1 MAPTP
6 RPIEIVQLPITGM
19 TCASCVNRIERFV
32 NRVDGVAEA
41 SVNLAT
47 EQARVAFDPAATS
60 VRAIAA
66 AVEAAGYQ
74 VAVGAA
80 ADAPQAADAGDAT
93 RDVELRALGRRALV
107 SLVIGLLMM
116 ALMFLPTG
124 IPMPILAPG
133 LLVAATVVQVWAGG
147 TFYRAAWRAARHGSA
162 TMDTLVAVGTSVAF
176 GYSAFVTLWPSVAAA
191 VGLPMDTYFETAV
204 IIVALVLAGR
214 WLEARARR
222 QTGAAVRALMQ
233 LQPTTARVVRDGS
246 EIDVPIS
253 QVRVGDLVRVR
264 PGERVPVDGTVR
276 EGRSALDESM
286 VTGESLP
293 VEKGPGDEVIGATVN
308 ASGSFVMT
316 ARHVGADTAL
326 AQIVRLV
333 TDAQGSKAPIQRL
346 VDRVAEVFV
355 PLVIIAAVLTA
366 ATWLIV
372 GHDAGFAL
380 SAAIAVLIIACPC
393 ALGLATPAAI
403 MAGTGAA
410 AEHGILIRGAE
421 ALESARAI
429 DTIVL
434 DKTGT
439 LTLGRP
445 SLTEVVPIA
454 GIGADELLQ
463 LAATVELASEHPL
476 ARAVVSAAR
485 ARNLALGTPTGFQA
499 VAGRGATANV
509 ADSLVIVGSPAL
521 LAECGIAL
529 DGVEAAVDGAAGH
542 GATSILVARAGALIG
557 RITLADELKPSAH
570 DAIAAL
576 RDLGLEPWMITGDH
590 RRAAASIAAA
600 AGIAD
605 DHVVAEVRPA
615 EKAER
620 VRALQAAGH
629 RVAMVGDGIN
639 DAPALAT
646 ADLGIA
652 IGTGADV
659 ALAASDIT
667 LVGGDLRGIG
677 GAIALSRQTVR
688 VIRQGLFWAFAYNV
702 VLIPVAAGILYPAYG
717 VLLNPGVAAAAMALS
732 SVSVVTNA
740 LRLRRFRAP
749 GASRQDATTI
759 RGGPMTDLVATDPVC
774 GMEVDMTDATAN
786 GLVATQAGTTY
797 GFCGRGCY
805 LDFTEDPERYLA
817 PGYTPS
823 M

>member
-1 MAPTP
+1 MASTP
-6 RPIEIVQLPITGM
+6 GPIEVVQLPIAGM

-41 SVNLAT
+41 TVNLAT

-60 VRAIAA
+60 VRAITA
-66 AVEAAGYQ
+66 AVEAAGYE
-74 VAVGAA
+74 VAAAPAAAAAA
-80 ADAPQAADAGDAT
+80 ADDGELERAA
-93 RDVELRALGRRALV
+93 ELRALGWRAAA
-107 SLVIGLLMM
+107 SLAVGLLMM

-124 IPMPILAPG
+124 IPMPILAPA
-133 LLVAATVVQVWAGG
+133 LLVAATIVQAWAGG

-176 GYSAFVTLWPSVAAA
+176 GYSAFVTLWPTVAASI
-191 VGLPMDTYFETAV
+191 GLPMDTYFETAV
-204 IIVALVLAGR
+204 IIVALVLTGR

-233 LQPTTARVVRDGS
+233 LQPTTARVVRDGG
-246 EIDVPIS
+246 EIDVPIGS
-253 QVRVGDLVRVR
+253 VRVGDLVRVR
-264 PGERVPVDGTVR
+264 PGERVPVDGTVH
-276 EGRSALDESM
+276 EGHSALDESM

-293 VEKGPGDEVIGATVN
+293 VEKGPGDDVIGATLN
-308 ASGSFVMT
+308 ASGSFVMR

-346 VDRVAEVFV
+346 VDRIAEAFV
-355 PLVIIAAVLTA
+355 PLVIVAALLTT
-366 ATWLIV
+366 ATWLLL
-372 GHDAGFAL
+372 GKDGGFAL
-380 SAAIAVLIIACPC
+380 SAGIAVLIIACPC

-410 AEHGILIRGAE
+410 AAHGILIRGGE
-421 ALESARAI
+421 ALEGARSI

-439 LTLGRP
+439 LTVGRP
-445 SLTEVVPIA
+445 ALTELAPVP
-454 GIGADELLQ
+454 GIGEDELLR
-463 LAATVELASEHPL
+463 LAASVEVASEHPL
-476 ARAVVSAAR
+476 GVAVVHAAG
-485 ARNLALGTPTGFQA
+485 ARHLALGTPNDFQA
-499 VAGRGATANV
+499 IAGRGATAV
-509 ADSLVIVGSPAL
+509 VDGATVLVGGPAL
-521 LAECGIAL
+521 LADHGVEMAGAEAA
-529 DGVEAAVDGAAGH
+529 VEAAAARG
-542 GATSILVARAGALIG
+542 GTSILVARDGTFLG
-557 RITLADELKPSAH
+557 RITLADALKPGAG
-570 DAIAAL
+570 DAVAAL
-576 RDLGLEPWMITGDH
+576 RGLGLDPWMITGDH
-590 RRAAASIAAA
+590 RRTAAAIAEA
-600 AGIAD
+600 AGIAA

-615 EKAER
+615 DKAER

-646 ADLGIA
+646 ANLGIA

-667 LVGGDLRGIG
+667 LVGGDLRGVG
-677 GAIALSRQTVR
+677 AAIALSRQTVR

-702 VLIPVAAGILYPAYG
+702 VLIPVAAGILYPAFG
-717 VLLNPGVAAAAMALS
+717 LLLNPGVAAGAMALS

-740 LRLRRFRAP
+740 LRLRRFRVPDGAP
-749 GASRQDATTI
+749 PTRTNAQE
-759 RGGPMTDLVATDPVC
+759 GPMTDTVVTDPVC
-774 GMEVDMTDATAN
+774 GMEVDLSDATAK
-786 GLVATQAGTTY
+786 GLVTIHAGTTY
-797 GFCGRGCY
+797 AFCGRGCY

-817 PGYTPS
+817 PDYTPS

>member
-1 MAPTP
+1 MAASHQ
-6 RPIEIVQLPITGM
+6 PIEVVLLPISGM

-32 NRVDGVAEA
+32 NRVEGVADA
-41 SVNLAT
+41 TVNLAT
-47 EQARVAFDPAATS
+47 ERARVTFDPATTS
-60 VRAIAA
+60 VSAITA
-66 AVEAAGYQ
+66 AVEAAGYE
-74 VAVGAA
+74 VATAPAAGAA
-80 ADAPQAADAGDAT
+80 DDGTITGDA
-93 RDVELRALGRRALV
+93 DLRALGLRALV
-107 SLVIGLLMM
+107 SLAIGLAMM
-116 ALMFLPTG
+116 ALMFLPLG
-124 IPMPILAPG
+124 IPMQLLAPA
-133 LLVAATVVQVWAGG
+133 LLVAAAFVQAWAGN
-147 TFYRAAWRAARHGSA
+147 TFYRAAWRAGRHGSA

-176 GYSAFVTLWPSVAAA
+176 GYSAFVTLWPSVADAI
-191 VGLPMDTYFETAV
+191 GLRTDTYFETSVV
-204 IIVALVLAGR
+204 IVGLVLAGR

-222 QTGAAVRALMQ
+222 QTGAAVRALMR
-233 LQPTTARVVRDGS
+233 LQPTTARVIRGGD
-246 EIDVPIS
+246 EIDVPIG

-264 PGERVPVDGTVR
+264 PGERVPVDGIIR

-293 VEKGPGDEVIGATVN
+293 VEKGPGDDVIGATVN
-308 ASGSFVMT
+308 ASGSFVMA

-346 VDRVAEVFV
+346 VDRIAEVFV
-355 PLVIIAAVLTA
+355 PLVIVVALLTA
-366 ATWLIV
+366 AIWLIA

-380 SAAIAVLIIACPC
+380 SASIAVLIIACPC

-439 LTLGRP
+439 LTRGRP
-445 SLTEVVPIA
+445 SVTGLAPA
-454 GIGADELLQ
+454 SGISEDELLRA
-463 LAATVELASEHPL
+463 AATVELASEHPI

-485 ARNLALGTPTGFQA
+485 GRHLALGAPTDFQA
-499 VAGRGATANV
+499 VAGRGATASV
-509 ADSLVIVGSPAL
+509 MGAAMIVGTPAL
-521 LAECGIAL
+521 LAEHGIAASGAEQ
-529 DGVEAAVDGAAGH
+529 DIDDAARG
-542 GATSILVARAGALIG
+542 GATSILVARDGTFLG
-557 RITLADELKPSAH
+557 RITLADELKPGAREAVAGLH
-570 DAIAAL
+570 
-576 RDLGLEPWMITGDH
+576 RLGLEPWVITGDH
-590 RRAAASIAAA
+590 RHAAAWIAAA
-600 AGIAD
+600 AGIAA
-605 DHVVAEVRPA
+605 DHVVAEVPPA
-615 EKAER
+615 GKAER

-659 ALAASDIT
+659 ALAASDVT
-667 LVGGDLRGIG
+667 LVGGDLRGISA
-677 GAIALSRQTVR
+677 AIALSRQTVR

-702 VLIPVAAGILYPAYG
+702 VLIPVAAGVLYPAYG
-717 VLLNPGVAAAAMALS
+717 LLLNPGVAAGAMALS

-749 GASRQDATTI
+749 GAAPQAWTGDG
-759 RGGPMTDLVATDPVC
+759 GGPMPGAAATDPVC
-774 GMEVDMTDATAN
+774 GMEVDPAAAESHGLIASHDGAT
-786 GLVATQAGTTY
+786 Y
-797 GFCGRGCY
+797 HFCGRGCY
-805 LDFTEDPERYLA
+805 LDFTEDPDRFLA
-817 PGYTPS
+817 PDYTPS